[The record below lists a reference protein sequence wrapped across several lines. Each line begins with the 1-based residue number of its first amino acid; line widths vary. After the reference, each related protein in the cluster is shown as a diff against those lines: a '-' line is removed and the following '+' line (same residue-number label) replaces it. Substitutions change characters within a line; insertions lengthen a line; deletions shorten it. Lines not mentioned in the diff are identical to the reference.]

1 MTSITSARLDKSV
14 RIANWAAAV
23 AIFIALLAIFFYAP
37 VERTMGNVQRIF
49 YFHVGSAWVG
59 AVAFFVALVAGI
71 LYLRQSD
78 RKWDTVAVA
87 SVEIGLVFLT
97 MAAVAGSVWGKPA
110 WNTWWLWSPRLTLI
124 TIAWLTY
131 AAYFMLR
138 GAIEDEERRGRFA
151 AVYVIVA
158 FVTIIMAYISVRILR
173 DIHPVVV
180 GGAMESAQG
189 ASEGL
194 QEFSGLDSAKMGIT
208 LLISTTAF
216 SLLYVA
222 WMLNRIRL
230 QHLADAVKDLKVQ
243 VTAYLQGEHA

>member
-1 MTSITSARLDKSV
+1 MLPSARLDKSV
-14 RIANWAAAV
+14 RIFNWAAAIS
-23 AIFIALLAIFFYAP
+23 IFIALLVIFFYAP
-37 VERTMGNVQRIF
+37 VEKTMGNVQRIF

-59 AVAFFVALVAGI
+59 AVAFFVALAAGV
-71 LYLRQSD
+71 LYLRQNS
-78 RKWDTVAVA
+78 RKWDTLALA

-97 MAAVAGSVWGKPA
+97 MATVAGSVWGKPA

-124 TIAWLTY
+124 TVAWLTY

-158 FVTIIMAYISVRILR
+158 FVTIIMAYLSIRILR

-180 GGAMESAQG
+180 GGTMETAQG

-208 LLISTTAF
+208 LMASTTAF
-216 SLLYVA
+216 SVLYVA
-222 WMLNRIRL
+222 WLLNRIRL
-230 QHLADAVKDLKVQ
+230 QQLSDAVKDLKIQ
-243 VTAYLQGEHA
+243 VTAHLQGEHA

>member
-1 MTSITSARLDKSV
+1 MIVSTRFDRNT
-14 RIANWAAAV
+14 RILNWIAAGAM
-23 AIFIALLAIFFYAP
+23 FIALVAAFFYAP

-59 AVAFFVALVAGI
+59 SIAFFVALVAGI
-71 LYLRQSD
+71 LYLRKND
-78 RKWDTVAVA
+78 RRYDTIALA

-97 MAAVAGSVWGKPA
+97 MATVAGSVWGKPA

-138 GAIEDEERRGRFA
+138 GAIEDEGRRARFA
-151 AVYVIVA
+151 AVYVIIA
-158 FVTIIMAYISVRILR
+158 FVTIITSYLSIRFLR
-173 DIHPVVV
+173 DIHPVVI
-180 GGAMESAQG
+180 GGTMESAQG

-194 QEFSGLDSAKMGIT
+194 QEFSGFDSAKMGIT
-208 LLISTTAF
+208 LTINTIAF

-222 WMLNRIRL
+222 WMANRIRL
-230 QHLADAVKDLKVQ
+230 QRLADAVQDLKAR
-243 VTAYLQGEHA
+243 VTAHLQGESA

>member
-1 MTSITSARLDKSV
+1 MITSLRFDKTL
-14 RIANWAAAV
+14 RIFNWVAAAS
-23 AIFIALLAIFFYAP
+23 IFIALLVAFFYAP

-59 AVAFFVALVAGI
+59 AIAFFVALAAGV
-71 LYLRQSD
+71 LYLRKSD
-78 RKWDTVAVA
+78 RKWDTLALA

-97 MAAVAGSVWGKPA
+97 MATVAGSVWGKPA

-124 TIAWLTY
+124 TVAWLTY

-158 FVTIIMAYISVRILR
+158 FITIIMAYVSVRILR

-194 QEFSGLDSAKMGIT
+194 QEFSGLDSAKMGISLT
-208 LLISTTAF
+208 VSTTAF
-216 SLLYVA
+216 SFLYIA
-222 WMLNRIRL
+222 WLLNRIRL
-230 QHLADAVKDLKVQ
+230 QRIADAVKDLKIQ
-243 VTAYLQGEHA
+243 VTTRLQGDHA